1 MHVTKIICIKD
12 SSWLGDDEFAKET
25 IFFSYSQTA
34 QKWKFTV
41 PSWLGDDKARH
52 RGVHV
57 GPGMKLSRIRKFEDE
72 NGHFHSLGTEL
83 SFRR

>member
-1 MHVTKIICIKD
+1 MSQKSFVLKTLAD
-12 SSWLGDDEFAKET
+12 WAMMSLQRRP
-25 IFFSYSQTA
+25 FFSYIQTA

-72 NGHFHSLGTEL
+72 NGHFHSLGTEV